1 MGELVTTV
9 TKFKAK
15 EGSENQLI
23 DELRTFDNSSSKSW
37 QVLSLGDNEYAAI
50 NTYESIETRTEDVA
64 SGLDWLDSITPL
76 IDLYENGS
84 RTEAFSGIVL
94 YENEQ
99 MSKKSFMENQTL
111 VKNLWKQYQFNK
123 DPKFLAEICLN
134 VPFFGYPEVGKEIAK
149 LLESQF
155 HKRSSDA
162 VD

>member
-15 EGSENQLI
+15 KGSENQLI
-23 DELRTFDNSSSKSW
+23 EALRSFDNSSSKSW

-50 NTYESIETRTEDVA
+50 NTYESIENRTEDVA
-64 SGLDWLDSITPL
+64 SGLDWLDSINPL

-99 MSKKSFMENQTL
+99 MSKKSFMENQSM
-111 VKNLWKQYQFNK
+111 VENLWKQYQISK
-123 DPKFLAEICLN
+123 DPKWLAEICLN
-134 VPFFGYPEVGKEIAK
+134 VPFFDHPEVGKKIAE
-149 LLESQF
+149 LL
-155 HKRSSDA
+155 KTNKK
-162 VD
+162 

>member
-15 EGSENQLI
+15 QGSENQLI
-23 DELRTFDNSSSKSW
+23 EELRGFDNSSSKSW

-94 YENEQ
+94 YENE
-99 MSKKSFMENQTL
+99 
-111 VKNLWKQYQFNK
+111 
-123 DPKFLAEICLN
+123 
-134 VPFFGYPEVGKEIAK
+134 
-149 LLESQF
+149 
-155 HKRSSDA
+155 
-162 VD
+162 